1 MSMPIASKLPL
12 KLLVL
17 EDQADSREATEL
29 LLKSEGFDVISTSS
43 GESAV
48 EAVKDC
54 TTPFY
59 AMIMDIRMDGG
70 MDGLQA
76 AKEIQQNLNRN
87 IPALILSAFNNP
99 EHQAQADRLDLSIR
113 GWVGKPD
120 LENQTM
126 VYLNQLADEAHSVD
140 QTIAAAFK
148 AFTDSTNAG
157 LRILRAFLQQK
168 ADYDPFLIPYILNQI
183 SKAETAGRAEEFI
196 TQVNFLTFEAQ
207 AQKLLE
213 KYHEGFVAF
222 WKGAFSGYAPDE
234 EKLIRDVYRKKKT
247 TDFFVARLHPGIK
260 QLPAGNTVRFR
271 RQDGFIQ

>member
-1 MSMPIASKLPL
+1 MSMPSPSKLPL

-48 EAVKDC
+48 EAVRDC
-54 TTPFY
+54 PTPFY
-59 AMIMDIRMDGG
+59 AMIMDIRMDGR

-99 EHQAQADRLDLSIR
+99 EHQAQADRLDLSIQ

-126 VYLNQLADEAHSVD
+126 VYLNQLADAAHAVD
-140 QTIAAAFK
+140 QMIVEAFE
-148 AFTDSTNAG
+148 AFTASMDSG
-157 LRILRAFLQQK
+157 LRILRSFLEKQLN
-168 ADYDPFLIPYILNQI
+168 YDPLLIPYLLNRI
-183 SKAETAGRAEEFI
+183 SEEETDRLAEEFI

-207 AQKLLE
+207 TLSLVE

-222 WKGAFSGYAPDE
+222 WKGAFAGYAPDE
-234 EKLIRDVYRKKKT
+234 EELIRDVYEKKKT
-247 TDFFVARLHPGIK
+247 TDFFVTRLHPGIEHM
-260 QLPAGNTVRFR
+260 PAGNTVRFR